1 MVGPEPQRVEGIVLH
16 KEDPGSCP
24 SHAGA
29 SPMTMRGQRVQ
40 RVRTQASGRKFKER
54 AKVRC
59 NGQGAGPPWMAKT
72 KWAVSRDQ
80 RPQSSPLL
88 STLIRSHLKWRGVAT
103 EDRKLRGC
111 LLVSKETGAGPVVTR
126 THTQPSAAPD
136 GKAHSPLLGRH
147 PWPPPLIHPGFSA
160 PESSARRRVHRCHC
174 CPQRSNRIEHSLHF
188 G

>member
-160 PESSARRRVHRCHC
+160 PELSARRRVRRCHC